1 MVYFLFKYRYKGP
14 SLLDAVDS
22 VKSQDLRY
30 RTTTLSTSY
39 VINGYAIGTPIRKIM
54 EPCTSLERGSQGCTI
69 ARAGDNVAIA
79 LQEND
84 ANQVMS
90 GVFCGN
96 PKEMDQTDL
105 RGECII
111 FLYWKLGK

>member
-1 MVYFLFKYRYKGP
+1 MLIDKDSDNLILPSYKGP

-90 GVFCGN
+90 GGVLCHYYYLVSAVN
-96 PKEMDQTDL
+96 DNN
-105 RGECII
+105 
-111 FLYWKLGK
+111 YV